1 MVVYCVRMTRDVT
14 PVACEAEGRAATGD
28 VLDVE
33 FEIMGALEL
42 SKLVDDGACMTG
54 DGLLAVVALIVVVVL
69 AGCRLRDAEP
79 GCWKPE
85 SPLDVGAGI
94 ALVRDTVG
102 EAGAVDVSS
111 STGE

>member
-1 MVVYCVRMTRDVT
+1 MTRDVM

-33 FEIMGALEL
+33 FEIMGDLEL

-54 DGLLAVVALIVVVVL
+54 DGLLAVVALVVVVL

-85 SPLDVGAGI
+85 SPLEVGAGI

-102 EAGAVDVSS
+102 EARAVDVSS